1 MWVIEFE
8 RCEFQVVPPCGGHL
22 PPAEPPPYQCRFQV
36 VPPCGGHPGQH
47 GLATDNVLVSSR
59 APGWGASQCVGRCSA
74 FFSVSS
80 RAPVWGASTA
90 SKVRVFVAV
99 SFKSCPRVGGIS
111 TNLTEFRLHRC
122 FKSCP
127 RVGGIPC
134 GSSFSFIVM
143 FQVVPPCGG
152 HLAQWPRRFGLRCFK
167 SCPRV
172 GGIKHWS
179 ITLDNFELFQVVP
192 PCGGHPVRMIG

>member
-36 VPPCGGHPGQH
+36 VPPCGGHPGQL
-47 GLATDNVLVSSR
+47 GIATDNVLVSSR
-59 APGWGASQCVGRCSA
+59 APVWGASDCFCLCSA

-80 RAPVWGASTA
+80 RAPVWGASRAGALLA
-90 SKVRVFVAV
+90 SL
-99 SFKSCPRVGGIS
+99 S
-111 TNLTEFRLHRC
+111 C

-127 RVGGIPC
+127 RVGGILC
-134 GSSFSFIVM
+134 KELLGGGERNVSSRAPVWGASPDLWDALEQFA

-172 GGIKHWS
+172 GGIKY
-179 ITLDNFELFQVVP
+179 
-192 PCGGHPVRMIG
+192 G